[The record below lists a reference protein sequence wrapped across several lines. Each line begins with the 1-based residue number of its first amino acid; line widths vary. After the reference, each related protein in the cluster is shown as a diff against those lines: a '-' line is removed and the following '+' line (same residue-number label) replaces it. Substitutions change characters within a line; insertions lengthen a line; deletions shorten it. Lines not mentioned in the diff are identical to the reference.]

1 MPGAIQI
8 VGTMMN
14 YCASLPSIEPSF
26 GKSDKA
32 CTSMQV
38 LTSWNFSSIWPH
50 SIEEKFVGSTP
61 GSAGESATCEEV
73 SHTFTDP
80 AGFYGHAIL
89 QHMPGREDMLL
100 YEELSMNSIHRLVK
114 RSKLSPQGERE
125 KHCLIK

>member
-8 VGTMMN
+8 VCTMMN
-14 YCASLPSIEPSF
+14 YCVSLPSIEPSF

-89 QHMPGREDMLL
+89 QHMPR
-100 YEELSMNSIHRLVK
+100 YNI
-114 RSKLSPQGERE
+114 
-125 KHCLIK
+125 

>member
-14 YCASLPSIEPSF
+14 YYVSLPSIEPSF

-89 QHMPGREDMLL
+89 QHMPGREGD
-100 YEELSMNSIHRLVK
+100 
-114 RSKLSPQGERE
+114 
-125 KHCLIK
+125 LIVDDSDLALTMHVCHYHNNPII

>member
-14 YCASLPSIEPSF
+14 YCVSLPSIEPSF
-26 GKSDKA
+26 GKSNKA

-50 SIEEKFVGSTP
+50 SIEEKFVGSTL
-61 GSAGESATCEEV
+61 GNAGESATLEEV
-73 SHTFTDP
+73 SYTFTDS

-89 QHMPGREDMLL
+89 QHMPR
-100 YEELSMNSIHRLVK
+100 YKI
-114 RSKLSPQGERE
+114 
-125 KHCLIK
+125 

>member
-14 YCASLPSIEPSF
+14 YCVSLPSIEPSF

-89 QHMPGREDMLL
+89 QHMPGREPVIQWFW
-100 YEELSMNSIHRLVK
+100 SRVK
-114 RSKLSPQGERE
+114 EKEIERPKSFVLKKE
-125 KHCLIK
+125 SLIGSF